1 MNIELKVTLW
11 ALASAYALG
20 NSFIY
25 SWTFWTAFDINI
37 LQFASITD
45 IIPSIIYNLILP
57 FAILVLSVIVAEI
70 WVRLKENIGKIIDNY
85 LSPYLK
91 NYEKIKLY
99 ARILAT
105 VTLVIV
111 ALIAVIY
118 NNKLPSDLSST
129 SKFPWLEFSKLIM
142 FVTLTFIIIHF
153 IIFKSSFLSDFRYR
167 MLIIICIGF
176 APTASYVWA
185 IKNSHAIINGID
197 TFIVKSDSQCKSSPD
212 TQLRYISSI
221 SDKAFALSLKDG
233 SICIFKYNTLE
244 LIHESKKNFTVALDS
259 KVL

>member
-57 FAILVLSVIVAEI
+57 FAILVLSVIAAEI
-70 WVRLKENIGKIIDNY
+70 WVRLKENIGKIIDHY
-85 LSPYLK
+85 LSSYLK
-91 NYEKIKLY
+91 NYERIKLY
-99 ARILAT
+99 ASILAT
-105 VTLVIV
+105 ITVVIV

-118 NNKLPSDLSST
+118 NNQLQTERSPT
-129 SKFPWLEFSKLIM
+129 SEFPWLELSKLII
-142 FVTLTFIIIHF
+142 FVTLTLIIIHF
-153 IIFKSSFLSDFRYR
+153 IIVKSSFLSDFKYR
-167 MLIIICIGF
+167 MIIIICIGF
-176 APTASYVWA
+176 APAASYVWA
-185 IKNSHAIINGID
+185 LKNSNAIINGKD
-197 TFIVKSDSQCKSSPD
+197 TFIVKSDTQCKSSPD

-259 KVL
+259 KAL